1 MNNLN
6 IAYAALLHDI
16 GKFYQRTTKIS
27 LLNSQEIASTPI
39 HANGYHTHIH
49 SGYTAKFFHDY
60 LHLNDQLE
68 KASSGHHIN
77 EVDEFDSII
86 SFRYRLFRR
95 LLKHHQ
101 YKLCLLVNKYMD
113 FIKGYDRFKNNQRS

>member
-27 LLNSQEIASTPI
+27 LLNSQEIASTPK

-49 SGYTAKFFHDY
+49 SGYTVT
-60 LHLNDQLE
+60 E
-68 KASSGHHIN
+68 KNIEEN
-77 EVDEFDSII
+77 EVVLFDA
-86 SFRYRLFRR
+86 L
-95 LLKHHQ
+95 
-101 YKLCLLVNKYMD
+101 
-113 FIKGYDRFKNNQRS
+113 

>member
-86 SFRYRLFRR
+86 LRKIIKKLDINTLRLDYH
-95 LLKHHQ
+95 LLWE
-101 YKLCLLVNKYMD
+101 
-113 FIKGYDRFKNNQRS
+113 I

>member
-39 HANGYHTHIH
+39 HEMAIIHIFIVDILQN
-49 SGYTAKFFHDY
+49 FFM
-60 LHLNDQLE
+60 
-68 KASSGHHIN
+68 
-77 EVDEFDSII
+77 II
-86 SFRYRLFRR
+86 
-95 LLKHHQ
+95 
-101 YKLCLLVNKYMD
+101 
-113 FIKGYDRFKNNQRS
+113 FI

>member
-39 HANGYHTHIH
+39 HANGYHTY
-49 SGYTAKFFHDY
+49 S
-60 LHLNDQLE
+60 
-68 KASSGHHIN
+68 
-77 EVDEFDSII
+77 
-86 SFRYRLFRR
+86 
-95 LLKHHQ
+95 
-101 YKLCLLVNKYMD
+101 
-113 FIKGYDRFKNNQRS
+113 